1 MKAIIVAAGIGS
13 RLGDLTKDLPKPLI
27 DVNGKSILERQIE
40 LFKKFGIDD
49 IIIIRGPH
57 KNKFNFE
64 QVTYVDDVD
73 TAKHDLLG
81 SLMTAKKEMFDDII
95 ISYGDIIFDE
105 NILSQLFN
113 STEDTSLA
121 IDYNWE
127 KNYNNKLN
135 FPIQGLR
142 PMSKSLPKGLKTI
155 LKKGGYNYASII
167 NYWSD
172 LVGKQISDVC
182 YPKSIKTGREL
193 KDGILHLNVF
203 QFHNIL
209 NLFV

>member
-1 MKAIIVAAGIGS
+1 MHSK
-13 RLGDLTKDLPKPLI
+13 
-27 DVNGKSILERQIE
+27 
-40 LFKKFGIDD
+40 
-49 IIIIRGPH
+49 
-57 KNKFNFE
+57 
-64 QVTYVDDVD
+64 
-73 TAKHDLLG
+73 
-81 SLMTAKKEMFDDII
+81 
-95 ISYGDIIFDE
+95 
-105 NILSQLFN
+105 
-113 STEDTSLA
+113 
-121 IDYNWE
+121 
-127 KNYNNKLN
+127 KNYNNKLD

-203 QFHNIL
+203 HGDQLLVEYNKTNIIDKINIFFGYQFVKDIRIIL
-209 NLFV
+209 IKERIDPKKDIIFKNNKDSKYQKNLAKIKNPELKKKINNLINAFSNKK